1 MVVKIMRMKTDFLL
15 ATIIMAVA
23 PCAVCAGSISDGKW
37 SPTSCGDNPP
47 APIVDAGS
55 VAAFN
60 QSLVAISDWQ
70 LKSRAYIECLV
81 NEANT
86 DNQLIANS
94 ANQVQ
99 TDFRGKLEKL
109 SAEAKAASKALEQK

>member
-1 MVVKIMRMKTDFLL
+1 MKTDLL
-15 ATIIMAVA
+15 LSAIIIASAPWAVF
-23 PCAVCAGSISDGKW
+23 AGSINDGKW
-37 SPTSCGDNPP
+37 SPTGCGDNPP
-47 APIVDAGS
+47 APIIDAGS
-55 VAAFN
+55 VEAFN

-70 LKSRAYIECLV
+70 LKSRAYIQCLV

-99 TDFRGKLEKL
+99 TDFREKLEKL
-109 SAEAKAASKALEQK
+109 SAEAKAGSKALEQK